1 MLKYIFIVST
11 LLICLFIGWY
21 FTFVFNESLYFHKNS
36 IKFYMLIP
44 DEISEIPLFNSKE
57 EVYYYSSGDGAT
69 VGRTAVSYYSSL
81 EKDKILEKYRLYF
94 NKQKGTMNIT
104 KSGNVMIKF
113 LEKKESLGIEIK
125 NDALG
130 NRITIENFSE

>member
-1 MLKYIFIVST
+1 
-11 LLICLFIGWY
+11 
-21 FTFVFNESLYFHKNS
+21 
-36 IKFYMLIP
+36 
-44 DEISEIPLFNSKE
+44 
-57 EVYYYSSGDGAT
+57 
-69 VGRTAVSYYSSL
+69 
-81 EKDKILEKYRLYF
+81 
-94 NKQKGTMNIT
+94 MNIT

>member
-1 MLKYIFIVST
+1 
-11 LLICLFIGWY
+11 
-21 FTFVFNESLYFHKNS
+21 
-36 IKFYMLIP
+36 MLIP

-57 EVYYYSSGDGAT
+57 DVYYYSYSYSYGDGAT

-125 NDALG
+125 NDSLG